1 MKKPKFFI
9 CGLLV
14 LFFAAS
20 AVFAQTADKNQIG
33 QSYEVV
39 LHVVVG
45 SNKAGEKE
53 KLPPALNGVV
63 EKLRKDFLY
72 ENYNL
77 AAAFLERM
85 STGGVISHNGV
96 LNQLDQARQNKV
108 YYSDWGLSGLQTGTN
123 ESGRRQIHFQT
134 FNFGAKVP
142 VVVSFAAKGDESPI
156 VNYQDIGV
164 RITKFNV
171 PENVPTLI
179 GSLATPKT
187 DEFIFLILTVRP
199 V

>member
-1 MKKPKFFI
+1 PMKKPKFFI

-77 AAAFLERM
+77 AATFLERM
-85 STGGVISHNGV
+85 STSGVISHNGV
-96 LNQLDQARQNKV
+96 LNQLDQTRQNKV
-108 YYSDWGLSGLQTGTN
+108 YYSDWGLSGLQT
-123 ESGRRQIHFQT
+123 
-134 FNFGAKVP
+134 
-142 VVVSFAAKGDESPI
+142 
-156 VNYQDIGV
+156 
-164 RITKFNV
+164 
-171 PENVPTLI
+171 
-179 GSLATPKT
+179 
-187 DEFIFLILTVRP
+187 
-199 V
+199 